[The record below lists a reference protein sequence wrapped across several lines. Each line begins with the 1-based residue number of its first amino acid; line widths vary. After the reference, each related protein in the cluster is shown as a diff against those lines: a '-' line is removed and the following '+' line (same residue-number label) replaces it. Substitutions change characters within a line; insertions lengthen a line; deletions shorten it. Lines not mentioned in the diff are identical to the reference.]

1 MRYHDTAEIC
11 AMDAAPLLPAR
22 SRCMTQELW
31 CHNAMQ
37 AREEAMIITV
47 TTSTARA
54 EIVRSSPYGL
64 EVKTTHGWVK
74 VVDPS
79 LHWQRDGVPL
89 DTEELDRLLWA
100 YAEQRRHAFFL
111 RIPAVQRY
119 RLNARPAYQR
129 KRRAR

>member
-1 MRYHDTAEIC
+1 MRYHDTAEIR
-11 AMDAAPLLPAR
+11 AMDAAPLFPAR

-37 AREEAMIITV
+37 ARERAMIITGTNGTV
-47 TTSTARA
+47 
-54 EIVRSSPYGL
+54 
-64 EVKTTHGWVK
+64 EVKTERGWVK
-74 VVDPS
+74 VVEPITIEAHVH
-79 LHWQRDGVPL
+79 L
-89 DTEELDRLLWA
+89 EYLLSACNSARKATW
-100 YAEQRRHAFFL
+100 FL

>member
-1 MRYHDTAEIC
+1 MRYHDTAEIR
-11 AMDAAPLLPAR
+11 AMDAAPLFPAR

-37 AREEAMIITV
+37 AREEAMIITGTNGTV
-47 TTSTARA
+47 
-54 EIVRSSPYGL
+54 

-74 VVDPS
+74 VVEPS
-79 LHWQRDGVPL
+79 LNWQRDGVPL